1 MAKHKIGGSIVL
13 EGDKAY
19 NQALKN
25 IKSAHAELRS
35 EMKLADASF
44 KDNKN
49 SLEALQKKHEI
60 LSKQVELQSEKVK
73 LYEKA
78 VSDSA
83 KKEAEA
89 ARKIDDLKEALGS
102 AEKKMSDMEE
112 SSDSTAEAMASQQK
126 VVDELKSKLKL
137 AEDGYDKAA
146 RKTESYQT
154 SLNLA
159 NATLKDMET
168 ELDSTEVHMQEAEQR
183 TDKCAVSID
192 KYGKEVNQ
200 AAEQTSVFGD
210 VLKANLMSE
219 AVIAGVRALADGI
232 SDIADGAV
240 EAGSSFEAS
249 MSQVAATMGM
259 TAEEVSNGSK
269 EYTLLSDAAK
279 ECGKST
285 MFSASQAGEALN
297 YLALAGYDAQK
308 SAETLPKVLDLAA
321 AGGLDLAYA
330 SDLVTDSM
338 AALGMETSQLDT
350 YIDEMARTSQK
361 SNTSVAQLGEATLV
375 CAGAVSMTKQ
385 DLETMNAELGVLA
398 NNGIKGAEGGTHLR
412 NILLSLSAP
421 TDTAS
426 TAIQSLGL
434 QVYDSAGDMR
444 NLNDILV
451 DLNALTSE
459 LSAEEKTRAIS
470 KIFKLTDISAI
481 NALLKGTGDEFD
493 NLKAEIVSSQGA
505 AAAMAET
512 LNDNLKGKVTIL
524 QSALEGLGISAYEIF
539 DDNLKTS
546 VDSAT
551 SAVGRLQ
558 RSIESGNMGVSLRRM
573 SDALGKFLDNAVDV
587 GEDALPV
594 LIDGFTWLLDNAD
607 LVASGVAGIVAA
619 HLMMHKVGPAINA
632 VTEAWN
638 AYKRAS
644 EMAEATQKALN
655 VSMLAN
661 PAGILVAA
669 ITGLTVALGAY
680 LLMNKDNLT
689 AMDETTQKTKD
700 LIEET
705 RALNETYAGSS
716 AERSAARGELEA
728 EAVVCR
734 NLAAELKELQG
745 KTSLTTAEQARQKAI
760 IGQLNQVMPE
770 LNLNID
776 SQTGK
781 LNMSTDALEDNIDA
795 LLRQGKIRAAQED
808 LAKIAEDQ
816 YEAEKQLAK
825 LEEQREEQLY
835 RLNIEQ
841 QKYTDRM
848 QEAKELYGESS
859 ELYGNMG
866 VAESAAVRET
876 KSAYDEL
883 DAEIAATKDT
893 IAGFTAEYETTLDY
907 ISDTEAIDNAAA
919 STQELGNASAA
930 AGEQVFEMSE
940 AMQKAY
946 EDMYESIS
954 DTLDSQ
960 MNLFAKFEEQTAV
973 SKEELLANM
982 QSQIDGVTNWAENME
997 ALAERGIDQ
1006 GLLAKLAQMGPE
1018 GSSYVAAFVEMT
1030 DTELEKANDLFLESL
1045 TLKTETTDQIMQE
1058 WLDAGINAAEGFKGG
1073 IEDGA
1078 ESVTTAGVELAQGV
1092 IDGMKETLDEHSPSK
1107 KTEEIAENADAG
1119 LIQGFEGKKGDVL
1132 KTVEGMMSQIIIT
1145 AKDELKAPVFTDMGR
1160 AIMDDLAA
1168 GIMSGQGS
1176 VISAIK
1182 SAIGGVV
1189 TSAMDELDLKAG
1201 ELSRYAA
1208 DSCEEVEKGA
1218 KSSGKS
1224 VNEMTVNSIA
1234 GQMQKAIARAA
1245 ANMKNADYRA
1255 GTQAKGQ
1262 MPVNVTVN
1270 LKGDAAGI
1278 FKLVSDED
1286 EIFYKSTGKGKF
1298 MHD

>member
-1 MAKHKIGGSIVL
+1 MGKHKIGGSIVL
-13 EGDKAY
+13 EGEKAY
-19 NQALKN
+19 KQALKE

-44 KDNKN
+44 KDNQN
-49 SLEALQKKHEI
+49 SLEALRKKHEI
-60 LSKQVELQSEKVK
+60 LSKQVDLQKDKVGV
-73 LYEKA
+73 LSNA

-83 KKEAEA
+83 KKEEEA
-89 ARKIDDLKEALGS
+89 ARKVDNLREALNS
-102 AEKKMSDMEE
+102 AEKEMSDMEK
-112 SSDSTAEAMASQQK
+112 SSDSTAEAMEDQQK
-126 VVDELKSKLKL
+126 VVDELKGKLKL
-137 AEDGYDKAA
+137 AEEGYDKAA

-159 NATLKDMET
+159 SATLKDMET
-168 ELDSTEVHMQEAEQR
+168 ELNSTESHMREAEQR

-210 VLKANLMSE
+210 VLKANLMSG
-219 AVIAGVRALADGI
+219 AIIAGVKKLADGI
-232 SDIADGAV
+232 GEIADGAV

-259 TAEEVSNGSK
+259 TADEVRNGSK

-338 AALGMETSQLDT
+338 AALGMETSKLDT

-426 TAIQSLGL
+426 VAIQSLGL
-434 QVYDSAGDMR
+434 QVYDSAGNMR
-444 NLNDILV
+444 NLNDILI
-451 DLNALTSE
+451 DLNDLTAEMS
-459 LSAEEKTRAIS
+459 SEEKTRAIS

-481 NALLKGTGDEFD
+481 NALLKGTGDEFN
-493 NLKAEIVSSQGA
+493 NLKAEIESSQGA

-539 DDNLKTS
+539 DDELKTS
-546 VDSAT
+546 VDTAT

-558 RSIESGNMGVSLRRM
+558 RSIDSGNMGVSLRRM
-573 SDALGKFLDNAVDV
+573 SDALGKFLDNAIDV

-594 LIDGFTWLLDNAD
+594 LIDGFTWILDNAD
-607 LVASGVAGIVAA
+607 MVTSGVAGIAAA

-638 AYKRAS
+638 AYKKAS

-655 VSMLAN
+655 ISMFAN

-669 ITGLTVALGAY
+669 ITGLTVAVGAY
-680 LLMNKDNLT
+680 LLMNKDNLIT
-689 AMDETTQKTKD
+689 MDETTQKTRD

-705 RALNETYAGSS
+705 RALNETYASS
-716 AERSAARGELEA
+716 QAERSTARGEMDIEA
-728 EAVVCR
+728 ATCR
-734 NLAAELKELQG
+734 NLVAELEGLRY
-745 KTSLTTAEQARQKAI
+745 KTSLTSAEQARQKAI
-760 IGQLNQVMPE
+760 VGQLNQVMPE
-770 LNLNID
+770 LNLSID
-776 SQTGK
+776 EQTGK

-795 LLRQGKIRAAQED
+795 LMRQGKIQAAQED

-816 YEAEKQLAK
+816 YEAQKQLAK
-825 LEEQREEQLY
+825 LEEQRAAQ
-835 RLNIEQ
+835 IEQ
-841 QKYTDRM
+841 MEKAQDEYNERM
-848 QEAKELYGESS
+848 REAKELYGENS

-866 VAESAAVRET
+866 VAESEALRST
-876 KSAYDEL
+876 KAAYDEL
-883 DAEIAATKDT
+883 DTEIKNTQET
-893 IAGFTAEYETTLDY
+893 IDGFTQEYAETLDY
-907 ISDTEAIDNAAA
+907 ISDTEAIDSAAA
-919 STQELGNASAA
+919 ATQELGNASAE
-930 AGEQVFEMSE
+930 AGGQVVEMSE

-946 EDMYESIS
+946 EDMYESVS
-954 DTLDSQ
+954 DTLNAQ
-960 MNLFAKFEEQTAV
+960 MNLFAQFEEQADV

-997 ALAERGIDQ
+997 ALGDRGIAQ
-1006 GLLAKLAQMGPE
+1006 GLLQKLAQMGPE

-1030 DTELEKANDLFLESL
+1030 DEELEKANDLFLESL
-1045 TLKTETTDQIMQE
+1045 TLKAETTDAIMQD
-1058 WLDAGINAAEGFKGG
+1058 WLEAGTNAAEGFQGG
-1073 IEDGA
+1073 IEEGA
-1078 ESVTTAGVELAQGV
+1078 EDVTAAGVDIAKDVL
-1092 IDGMKETLDEHSPSK
+1092 DGMKEALDEHSPSK
-1107 KTEEIAENADAG
+1107 KTQEIAENADAG
-1119 LIQGFEGKKGDVL
+1119 LIQGFEGKKDDVL
-1132 KTVEGMMSQIIIT
+1132 KSIEGLMSQIIIT
-1145 AKDELKAPVFTDMGR
+1145 AKDELKAPVFTDIGR
-1160 AIMDDLAA
+1160 GIMDDMAA
-1168 GIMSGQGS
+1168 GILDGKGT
-1176 VISAIK
+1176 VLSAIN
-1182 SAIGGVV
+1182 SVIGGVMEA
-1189 TSAMDELDLKAG
+1189 AMSELDLKAG
-1201 ELSRYAA
+1201 ELSRLAEESYA
-1208 DSCEEVEKGA
+1208 EIEKGA
-1218 KSSGKS
+1218 KVGGKADQATS
-1224 VNEMTVNSIA
+1224 QA
-1234 GQMQKAIARAA
+1234 QKAIARAA
-1245 ANMKNADYRA
+1245 ANMQNAVYANGNASR
-1255 GTQAKGQ
+1255 Q
-1262 MPVNVTVN
+1262 PVNLTVK
-1270 LKGDAAGI
+1270 LSGDAADI
-1278 FKLVSDED
+1278 FKVVSTEE
-1286 EIFYKSTGKGKF
+1286 EIFYKSTGKGKYD
-1298 MHD
+1298 HT